1 MSPFFPRAP
10 WRPLGF
16 TLFMALWLL
25 VGCQPRG
32 YRLDTSHQA
41 RSQDDRITVLV
52 LHYTADDFDRS
63 LATLAQGPVSAH
75 YLVPVPQDGRA
86 PTVLQLVDESR
97 RAWHAGESSWRG
109 RTHLN
114 DTSIGIEME
123 NDGYRRGAD
132 GALQWAPW
140 PPQQVTVVVALC
152 RDILRRHPITPLNVV
167 GHSDIAWRRKQD
179 PGPLFPWQ
187 QLAAAGIGVW
197 PPAAR
202 VRYFLAGRDP
212 QAPVPAA
219 AILRGMAQLGY
230 DVTPDMPQT
239 LQRRALRAFQ
249 MHYRPS
255 DYRGLPDAQTLA
267 VLQALLE
274 IDAGERRGG

>member
-1 MSPFFPRAP
+1 MRNLMSPFFPRAP
-10 WRPLGF
+10 WHPLGF

-25 VGCQPRG
+25 AGGQPRG

-123 NDGYRRGAD
+123 NDGYRRAAN

-140 PPQQVTVVVALC
+140 L
-152 RDILRRHPITPLNVV
+152 
-167 GHSDIAWRRKQD
+167 
-179 PGPLFPWQ
+179 
-187 QLAAAGIGVW
+187 
-197 PPAAR
+197 PAAR
-202 VRYFLAGRDP
+202 VRYFLAGRDRRRRYRRRRYCAVWRNWAMTSP
-212 QAPVPAA
+212 PICRKRCRRFRCIIDPATTA
-219 AILRGMAQLGY
+219 ACRMLRRWRSC
-230 DVTPDMPQT
+230 
-239 LQRRALRAFQ
+239 RR
-249 MHYRPS
+249 YWK
-255 DYRGLPDAQTLA
+255 
-267 VLQALLE
+267 
-274 IDAGERRGG
+274 

>member
-25 VGCQPRG
+25 AGCQPRG

-123 NDGYRRGAD
+123 NDGYRHGAD

-140 PPQQVTVVVALC
+140 PPQQMVVALC
-152 RDILRRHPITPLNVV
+152 RDILHRHPITPLNVV

-187 QLAAAGIGVW
+187 QLAAA
-197 PPAAR
+197 
-202 VRYFLAGRDP
+202 
-212 QAPVPAA
+212 
-219 AILRGMAQLGY
+219 ILRGMAQLGY
-230 DVTPDMPQT
+230 DATPDMPQT

>member
-16 TLFMALWLL
+16 TLFIALWLL
-25 VGCQPRG
+25 AGCQPRD

-52 LHYTADDFDRS
+52 LHYTAGDFDRS

-75 YLVPVPQDGRA
+75 YLVPVPQVA
-86 PTVLQLVDESR
+86 
-97 RAWHAGESSWRG
+97 
-109 RTHLN
+109 
-114 DTSIGIEME
+114 
-123 NDGYRRGAD
+123 
-132 GALQWAPW
+132 
-140 PPQQVTVVVALC
+140 VVVALC

-179 PGPLFPWQ
+179 PGPLFLWQ

-197 PPAAR
+197 PQAAR

-212 QAPVPAA
+212 QASVPAA

-255 DYRGLPDAQTLA
+255 DYRGLPDAQTLV

>member
-1 MSPFFPRAP
+1 MRNLMSPFFPRAP
-10 WRPLGF
+10 WHPVGF

-25 VGCQPRG
+25 AGGQPRG

-41 RSQDDRITVLV
+41 RSQDDHITVLV

-123 NDGYRRGAD
+123 NDGYRRAAN

-140 PPQQVTVVVALC
+140 L
-152 RDILRRHPITPLNVV
+152 
-167 GHSDIAWRRKQD
+167 
-179 PGPLFPWQ
+179 
-187 QLAAAGIGVW
+187 
-197 PPAAR
+197 PAAR

-239 LQRRALRAFQ
+239 LQAFQ

-255 DYRGLPDAQTLA
+255 DDRGLPDAQTLA

-274 IDAGERRGG
+274 IDAGERCGG